1 MLPRSLTGR
10 ASPVAHRA
18 TGQRGLTAPPAFPRG
33 WFAVGFSARL
43 RPGRLQPL
51 TFMGT
56 EAVLY
61 RTASGRVCLAEAYC
75 PHLGAHIGLGGA
87 VRGELIHCPFHGLG
101 FAADGQCVASPDGR
115 PPRTARLR
123 TFETCEVDGVIVA
136 YYDPGGLPAPWR
148 IESRA
153 PGVRWPAPTTRTW
166 RFRGHPQEVSENSVD
181 LAHLSELHRFGEV
194 RVLEPV
200 NTDGP
205 RLGARYAMRRRFL
218 FTRGLSSEFSVR
230 VEGLGFSVVELSI
243 PSLGWEVHQLV
254 LPTSVDETDVEL
266 RLSVTL
272 RRAEGARGWR
282 RMLGVRPVT
291 VLAQRFVASV
301 VAAEINRD
309 IPIWQHKRYLDRP
322 ALGPGEGSI
331 GRYRKWT
338 RQFYSPPDQVPA
350 ANSEPATQ
358 VPAAD
363 SEPATQVPAANSEP
377 ARQVPAAN
385 SEPAT
390 LEATATATLEAKTF

>member
-1 MLPRSLTGR
+1 
-10 ASPVAHRA
+10 
-18 TGQRGLTAPPAFPRG
+18 
-33 WFAVGFSARL
+33 
-43 RPGRLQPL
+43 
-51 TFMGT
+51 
-56 EAVLY
+56 
-61 RTASGRVCLAEAYC
+61 
-75 PHLGAHIGLGGA
+75 
-87 VRGELIHCPFHGLG
+87 
-101 FAADGQCVASPDGR
+101 
-115 PPRTARLR
+115 
-123 TFETCEVDGVIVA
+123 
-136 YYDPGGLPAPWR
+136 
-148 IESRA
+148 
-153 PGVRWPAPTTRTW
+153 
-166 RFRGHPQEVSENSVD
+166 
-181 LAHLSELHRFGEV
+181 
-194 RVLEPV
+194 
-200 NTDGP
+200 
-205 RLGARYAMRRRFL
+205 MRRRFL

-243 PSLGWEVHQLV
+243 PSLSWEVHQLV

-282 RMLGVRPVT
+282 RLLGVRPVT

-358 VPAAD
+358 VPAA
-363 SEPATQVPAANSEP
+363 
-377 ARQVPAAN
+377 N